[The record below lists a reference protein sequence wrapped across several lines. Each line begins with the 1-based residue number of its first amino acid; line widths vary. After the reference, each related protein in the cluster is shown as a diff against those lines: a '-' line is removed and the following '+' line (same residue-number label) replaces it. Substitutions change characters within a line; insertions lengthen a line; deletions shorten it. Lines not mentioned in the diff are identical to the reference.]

1 MQSAVENAEARRR
14 IALHNLLTRARSFE
28 FARFLEPGASAPTE
42 VEVNPRDEMDVARE
56 QEQMET
62 EAHLKEHRW
71 ARLSAI
77 DAAFARLHL
86 GQYGLCEECGDEIS
100 LERLEA
106 VPFASYCIDCQQER
120 ESKTVPE
127 DYTSESFSPAAT
139 VELGASDMTESHA
152 TGSARARQ
160 RLSPESRRGKRVE
173 RAFAVR
179 KPR

>member
-1 MQSAVENAEARRR
+1 
-14 IALHNLLTRARSFE
+14 
-28 FARFLEPGASAPTE
+28 

-62 EAHLKEHRW
+62 EAHLEEHRW

-106 VPFASYCIDCQQER
+106 VPFASYCIDCQEER
-120 ESKTVPE
+120 ENKTVA
-127 DYTSESFSPAAT
+127 DAYTAESFSSAAT
-139 VELGASDMTESHA
+139 IQLGASEVIESHTTA
-152 TGSARARQ
+152 NAHARQ
-160 RLSPESRRGKRVE
+160 RMSPKSRRGKRVE
-173 RAFAVR
+173 GAFEVR
-179 KPR
+179 KPG